1 MTYLDLT
8 TLKKHLNI
16 EAEFIDDDS
25 YIESL
30 GEVAEAIVERH
41 CGVKLEDIEIDIGG
55 VLPPPVVH
63 AMLLFVGYL
72 YLYRVYVSVASFY
85 DIPHSYEYLL
95 SAYKNYNNCQA

>member
-16 EAEFIDDDS
+16 EAEFIDDDT

-41 CGVKLEDIEIDIGG
+41 CGVKLEDIAINNGG

-63 AMLLFVGYL
+63 AMMLFVGNMYMN
-72 YLYRVYVSVASFY
+72 RESVSVAAYY